1 MHESTVE
8 FIRCIRCNS
17 KVELDIFSLKNE
29 IEEGLLTCSNCRLN
43 FPIVENI
50 PILWNDF
57 SHYLSNHKIMSG
69 EFYRLANTEKMK
81 NFLKSS
87 ILKTKFVDDDR
98 SLLEDRWSKIYQNSK
113 NSRFYSTVK
122 KMLSPPLTSKFV
134 LEYGCSIG
142 ILTSYLSDYN
152 NTVFGIDRS
161 FSALRQAKKNS
172 KRNLDYV
179 VADFLSPIFGKLKFD
194 LILALNILELVEP
207 SYLLHQVSN
216 QISSGMFVI
225 SDPYDF
231 ERGKNSVKHP
241 VDESSLR
248 AQLKNLGFKI
258 SSTTKKPSYIKWNLN
273 LYSRAVLNYKVDLII
288 SKK

>member
-1 MHESTVE
+1 MHEFTVE
-8 FIRCIRCNS
+8 FIRCVRCNS
-17 KVELDIFSLKNE
+17 KVELDVFSLESE
-29 IEEGLLTCSNCRLN
+29 IQEGLLTCSNCRLN

-50 PILWNDF
+50 PILWDDF
-57 SHYLSNHKIMSG
+57 SHYLSNHKVLSG
-69 EFYRLANTEKMK
+69 EFYSLANSEKMK

-87 ILKTKFVDDDR
+87 ILKTNFVEDDR

-113 NSRFYSTVK
+113 HSKFYSTVK
-122 KMLSPPLTSKFV
+122 KNLNPTFKSKFV

-142 ILTSYLSDYN
+142 LLTSYLSDYN
-152 NTVFGIDRS
+152 DMVFGIDRS
-161 FSALRQAKKNS
+161 FSALRKAKKNS
-172 KRNLDYV
+172 KRNLDYIV
-179 VADFLSPIFGKLKFD
+179 TDFSSTVFGKLKFD

-207 SYLLHQVSN
+207 SSLLRQVSN
-216 QISSGMFVI
+216 QISSGTFVI

-231 ERGKNSVKHP
+231 ERGKNSVKRP

-248 AQLKNLGFKI
+248 EQLVNLGFKI
-258 SSTTKKPSYIKWNLN
+258 STTTKKPSYLKWNLN

>member
-8 FIRCIRCNS
+8 LIRCVRCNS

-29 IEEGLLTCSNCRLN
+29 IKEGLLICSNCRLE

-50 PILWNDF
+50 PILWDDF
-57 SHYLSNHKIMSG
+57 SHYLSNHKVLSG
-69 EFYRLANTEKMK
+69 ELYRLANNEKMK

-87 ILKTKFVDDDR
+87 ILKTNFVEDDR

-113 NSRFYSTVK
+113 HSKFYSNVK
-122 KMLSPPLTSKFV
+122 KSLHHILKSNFV

-142 ILTSYLSDYN
+142 LLTSYLSDYN
-152 NTVFGIDRS
+152 NMVFGIDRS
-161 FSALRQAKKNS
+161 FSALRKAKKNS
-172 KRNLDYV
+172 KRNLDYI
-179 VADFLSPIFGKLKFD
+179 VADFLSPVFGKLKFD

-207 SYLLHQVSN
+207 SSLLHQVSN
-216 QISSGMFVI
+216 QISSGTFVI

-241 VDESSLR
+241 VNESSLR
-248 AQLKNLGFKI
+248 EQLTNLGFKI
-258 SSTTKKPSYIKWNLN
+258 STTTKKT
-273 LYSRAVLNYKVDLII
+273 LI
-288 SKK
+288 S